1 MFLGLYY
8 VIFSIPFA
16 IIMILGAE
24 RLINF
29 LKGRQRVMRAIDWTF
44 AGVFGY
50 FAIHILA
57 TQNR

>member
-1 MFLGLYY
+1 
-8 VIFSIPFA
+8 
-16 IIMILGAE
+16 
-24 RLINF
+24 
-29 LKGRQRVMRAIDWTF
+29 MRAIDWTF